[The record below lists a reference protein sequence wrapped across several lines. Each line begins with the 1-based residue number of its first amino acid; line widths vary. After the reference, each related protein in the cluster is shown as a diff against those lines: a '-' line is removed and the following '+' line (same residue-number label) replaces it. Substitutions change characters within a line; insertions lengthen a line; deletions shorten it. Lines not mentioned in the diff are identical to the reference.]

1 VPPPRPRQ
9 TDSGESQLQD
19 GHPISPNR
27 DWQSNAAY
35 VYNLLNANSPDANM
49 SRYAAHRR
57 WRCGGGDELRRQIHS
72 VPMVCSPVIRMPRVL
87 VSLIIP
93 VVPSV
98 CRGSQRTP
106 TAPTMADRH
115 DGEQLE
121 GPRAIPR
128 PRSHTDR
135 IPKAWRTPSA
145 TSWTSIGSVEE
156 LWLWRYSHRSSSRW
170 RGRKHAA
177 GAPGHGLMG
186 PGVRG
191 DTRFYSTR
199 LNRLQSS
206 RNPHKDW
213 R

>member
-1 VPPPRPRQ
+1 MDP
-9 TDSGESQLQD
+9 T
-19 GHPISPNR
+19 
-27 DWQSNAAY
+27 
-35 VYNLLNANSPDANM
+35 
-49 SRYAAHRR
+49 AAHRR
-57 WRCGGGDELRRQIHS
+57 WRCGGGDELRRQIPS
-72 VPMVCSPVIRMPRVL
+72 VAMVCSPVIRLPRVL

-115 DGEQLE
+115 HGEQLE

-145 TSWTSIGSVEE
+145 TSWTWIGSVEE

-170 RGRKHAA
+170 RGRKLAA

-186 PGVRG
+186 LGVRG
-191 DTRFYSTR
+191 DT
-199 LNRLQSS
+199 
-206 RNPHKDW
+206 
-213 R
+213 